1 MKKSR
6 YSDSQIISIL
16 KQAEGGTPVPDLCR
30 EHGMSSASFYKW
42 RAKYGGMDASLMTRM
57 KELEAENARLKK
69 MYADVQLQND
79 VIKEAMASRSGRLRL
94 TSGKAVSTPRD
105 GQGFCQQRVAEYQG
119 CVQRFYDQ

>member
-16 KQAEGGTPVPDLCR
+16 KQAEAGTPVPDLCR
-30 EHGMSSASFYKW
+30 EHGMSNASFYKW

-57 KELEAENARLKK
+57 KELEAENASLKK

-79 VIKEAMASRSGRLRL
+79 VIREAME
-94 TSGKAVSTPRD
+94 KKW
-105 GQGFCQQRVAEYQG
+105 
-119 CVQRFYDQ
+119 